1 MTRPVIAF
9 GFEADRDALIEA
21 SAPGDMIV
29 FVGTMDEPTAQDDR
43 GRLLG
48 IAEFARIPVNAA
60 DLIEP
65 RAFKSFELKPDGS
78 LISAKA
84 LPMLRAWSLNPKL
97 KLLDVLQEE
106 LSVEATL
113 KAVLLN
119 QADSS
124 VVLAIPRIEVTI
136 PRSPMIDRLWVLS
149 EASTIGRPT
158 TGPTP
163 TSWKGTISRE
173 ANQQAWTYALRFGN
187 RDVWKIGHTQDVSA
201 RLAQVNQHV
210 PHEELTEQW
219 ILFLQQ
225 YWSSSQQAYS
235 MEQRVFAAL
244 EQFRTQGERV
254 RCPEHTL
261 QSIWIKS
268 LIS

>member
-1 MTRPVIAF
+1 VKIFAKRFYGFDPMTRPVIGF

-65 RAFKSFELKPDGS
+65 RTFKSFELKPDGS

-149 EASTIGRPT
+149 ELPRLVGRQLAPLQLV
-158 TGPTP
+158 GRVL
-163 TSWKGTISRE
+163 SVEKLISRLGPMRCDLE
-173 ANQQAWTYALRFGN
+173 TATFGKLGIHRMYRRAWR
-187 RDVWKIGHTQDVSA
+187 K
-201 RLAQVNQHV
+201 
-210 PHEELTEQW
+210 
-219 ILFLQQ
+219 
-225 YWSSSQQAYS
+225 
-235 MEQRVFAAL
+235 
-244 EQFRTQGERV
+244 
-254 RCPEHTL
+254 
-261 QSIWIKS
+261 
-268 LIS
+268 LISTCRMRS